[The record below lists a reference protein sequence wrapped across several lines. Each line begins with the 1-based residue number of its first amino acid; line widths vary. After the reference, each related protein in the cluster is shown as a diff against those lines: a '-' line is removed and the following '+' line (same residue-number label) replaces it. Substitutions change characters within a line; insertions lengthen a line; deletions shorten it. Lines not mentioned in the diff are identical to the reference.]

1 MITILI
7 LAGVTAGFAVDSDGA
22 ISEGEYDN
30 QLSLS
35 GGDFLPTGLFEPH
48 PPDEELGGQHHIAAS
63 PSLWSPMRYE
73 KRVK

>member
-1 MITILI
+1 MMTILI

-35 GGDFLPTGLFEPH
+35 GGEFILHWAVRAP
-48 PPDEELGGQHHIAAS
+48 S
-63 PSLWSPMRYE
+63 PG
-73 KRVK
+73 